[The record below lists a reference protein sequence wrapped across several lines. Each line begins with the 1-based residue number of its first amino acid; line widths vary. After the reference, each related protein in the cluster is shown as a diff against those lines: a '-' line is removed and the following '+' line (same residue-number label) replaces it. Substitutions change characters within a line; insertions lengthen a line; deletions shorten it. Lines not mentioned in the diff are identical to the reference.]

1 MPAISRPILIALVGA
16 VVALVAFYA
25 TRGGQDSTKAAA
37 PPPAEV
43 ATSEPAPAK
52 TAPVAKKDAPR
63 GKPAK
68 RGKAGKRS
76 KPASHRGV
84 PPAMTRALDARKL
97 VVLFLY
103 ERRGADDRATARAV
117 AALRG
122 KPGVAVFSDP
132 IGRLARYR
140 EVIGTLGIAQAPA
153 IVIVGRDGDAR
164 VIEGYVDPATLAQD
178 VADSR

>member
-25 TRGGQDSTKAAA
+25 TRGAQDSTEAAA
-37 PPPAEV
+37 PPPPPA
-43 ATSEPAPAK
+43 ATSPTADRAPEAD
-52 TAPVAKKDAPR
+52 DAS
-63 GKPAK
+63 AK
-68 RGKAGKRS
+68 RAGAEPRKAGKRR
-76 KPASHRGV
+76 KGRARRGV
-84 PPAMTRALDARKL
+84 PPALVRALDARKV

-103 ERRGADDRATARAV
+103 ARHAADDRATARAV

-140 EVIGTLGIAQAPA
+140 KVIGTLGIGQAPA
-153 IVIVGRDGDAR
+153 IVIVGANGAAR

-178 VADSR
+178 VADAR